1 MATLRVLVGDETVY
15 EGSSADIPRV
25 GDRVQRGSE
34 SFRVESATWEFPSG
48 GGTPTVTVLAE
59 DRPYTF

>member
-15 EGSSADIPRV
+15 EGSSGDIPRV
-25 GDRVQRGSE
+25 GDRVQRGAE
-34 SFRVESATWEFPSG
+34 SFRVESATWEFSSG
-48 GGTPTVTVLAE
+48 GEPTVTVLAE